1 MGRAPCCDKNGLKKG
16 PWTPE
21 EDQKLV
27 DYIQKHGY
35 GNWRTLPKNAGLQR
49 CGKSCRLRWTNY
61 LRPDIKRGRFSFEEE
76 ETIIQLHSIL
86 GNKWS
91 AIAARL
97 PGRTD
102 NEIKNYWN
110 THIRKRLLRM
120 GIDPVTH
127 SPRLDLLDLSSILS
141 SSFYNSS
148 HHQMNHM
155 SRFLGVQPAAV
166 MNPELLKLAT
176 SLMSS
181 SNNNNSQQRGNTS
194 SSTNQ
199 NSNTT
204 TFYFQNSQ
212 QEVVD
217 HQNQLYNNI
226 NQFQQQVL
234 YQPNQLHEISQ
245 PGCPTTTTSTLD
257 HVSCAPLSNDELVHQ
272 DLSNF
277 TNFSSPSSQISHE
290 WQSSSTTTTT
300 TTNGMPSN
308 FTEADHYAPS
318 LPGYSSYSTY
328 HDNHNY
334 HHQQPTVIDPSTES
348 YQSNQNFSFTT
359 TTSVL
364 STPSSSPTALNSN
377 NSTNYLNS
385 TTCSTEDEPESYC
398 SSMLKFEISDILDVN
413 EFNYVM

>member
-21 EDQKLV
+21 EDQKLI

-141 SSFYNSS
+141 SSLYNSS
-148 HHQMNHM
+148 QMNI
-155 SRFLGVQPAAV
+155 SRLLGVQPLV
-166 MNPELLKLAT
+166 NPELLRLAT

-181 SNNNNSQQRGNTS
+181 QRENQS
-194 SSTNQ
+194 SNQ
-199 NSNTT
+199 NQ
-204 TFYFQNSQ
+204 TFLLQNVQ
-212 QEVVD
+212 G
-217 HQNQLYNNI
+217 NQLGDPQSQYQQLIQPENAQQLQIPLQEIPACTTLSTPCVPFSNEQAQLM
-226 NQFQQQVL
+226 NPNVEQF
-234 YQPNQLHEISQ
+234 
-245 PGCPTTTTSTLD
+245 PT
-257 HVSCAPLSNDELVHQ
+257 
-272 DLSNF
+272 NF
-277 TNFSSPSSQISHE
+277 TNFSNQNSEPNE
-290 WQSSSTTTTT
+290 WQS
-300 TTNGMPSN
+300 NGMPSN
-308 FTEADHYAPS
+308 FAEDYVPI
-318 LPGYSSYSTY
+318 PPNYSYYGS
-328 HDNHNY
+328 D
-334 HHQQPTVIDPSTES
+334 QTVMDPSSETS
-348 YQSNQNFSFTT
+348 NFHSNNSNQNFNFA
-359 TTSVL
+359 SVL
-364 STPSSSPTALNSN
+364 STPSSSPTPLNSN
-377 NSTNYLNS
+377 STYM
-385 TTCSTEDEPESYC
+385 STEDERESYC
-398 SSMLKFEISDILDVN
+398 SNMLKFEIPDILDVN
-413 EFNYVM
+413 EFM